1 MDNSENDPS
10 PRPRRR
16 KRSKT
21 KYLLLLIVVLLVAA
35 FAFLSRN
42 DPRFSLERLV
52 GQASRQT
59 ASPTSQ
65 PPSADTATTITIPR
79 QAPPAKDNAA
89 TAETPD
95 TAGEDQQKPAATAA
109 DDDSWLTGEQ
119 LCSRECTKIEA
130 FYAHLDQQP
139 YIKAFKLPQPSKEYF
154 SSLLRKLAAQPPVVS
169 RETDDLFTI
178 LKNTA
183 HFFRVIGKD
192 NILLIKGI
200 LDQEKDTYE
209 DIVASL
215 FRLTSQPECLKSR
228 LGLQIPESVYYDY
241 SGFFLNT
248 MGGRLYLFRRDSKSR
263 MIVNYYAILLIDRA
277 NQNGTNSHGIDL
289 RPAVS
294 SLISEIESGGGQLK
308 LRETYLDQLYA
319 LKEKYPEPAQ

>member
-16 KRSKT
+16 KRSKA
-21 KYLLLLIVVLLVAA
+21 KYILLLIVVLLVAA
-35 FAFLSRN
+35 FAFLNRN

-59 ASPTSQ
+59 TSPTSQ
-65 PPSADTATTITIPR
+65 PPSADTATTVTIPS
-79 QAPPAKDNAA
+79 QAPPTEDNAA

-95 TAGEDQQKPAATAA
+95 AAGEDQRKPAADTA
-109 DDDSWLTGEQ
+109 DDDSGLTGEQ

-154 SSLLRKLAAQPPVVS
+154 SSLLKKLAAQPPVVS

-183 HFFRVIGKD
+183 HFFRVIGRD

-200 LDQEKDTYE
+200 LDQEKDSYE

-215 FRLTSQPECLKSR
+215 FRLTGQPECLKSR